1 MRIPTESTG
10 VKVRKEACRSNARR
24 SYLSGRCAHNSKRM
38 LSRAAT
44 PPTELGSSGFTV
56 VSAAPATAP
65 LVRPRAAPEAAPPA
79 APAFARARRSEGM
92 PLVRAGAESQAR
104 PLPPEPPKAAP
115 LPAPATAP
123 VTAPTSAPAMMSWRH
138 QKKDVD
144 MLIALSCSLKCRGLQ
159 NSSTTTGVR
168 SSRCLSA
175 KPA

>member
-79 APAFARARRSEGM
+79 APAFARARRSE
-92 PLVRAGAESQAR
+92 AERGNATGPGR
-104 PLPPEPPKAAP
+104 CRVPGKAV
-115 LPAPATAP
+115 ATG
-123 VTAPTSAPAMMSWRH
+123 TA
-138 QKKDVD
+138 
-144 MLIALSCSLKCRGLQ
+144 
-159 NSSTTTGVR
+159 
-168 SSRCLSA
+168 
-175 KPA
+175 